1 MPTTLTKPIA
11 QLLEACQ
18 TPTPETHK
26 ETAIHVDELVSR
38 AAFLYEKIRNA
49 VDYRE
54 DHLLRRGA
62 IERILK
68 RLLVRGAKSETVA
81 KPLVLELIRAR
92 YLPNDTLPERIIS
105 EVGMILERYI
115 ALWNAAPAE
124 VQTNA
129 ELFSWMLGIAAREV
143 EEAVAPSPH
152 IDKLV
157 EAMYRSLV
165 HHLKLPPRM
174 TDERERNTQLFIA
187 IHRALVQSD
196 LPTIRYKLFTIYA
209 PGWKTTRPETIGT
222 LGWNIAS
229 IAQAIERDLT
239 HPIGETFTRHLK
251 KDAAAFTILH
261 DIIEEKPN
269 EATAILTNPS
279 TLEDRVRKACQ
290 VRYKRAKEK
299 LGRSAVRSII
309 FIFFT
314 KMLLAIILEIP
325 YEIYLMKAFNPLP
338 LLINVTIPPFLLFL
352 VATTTKVP
360 TKKNTEAIIA
370 AVRDHVEEGHT
381 RSPLEIKRFSKRI
394 VSSIILSIAYLTL
407 YGVTF
412 GFIVWGLRTLHFNI
426 ISGALFIL
434 FLSLVSF
441 FAIRIRQGVRRMVVI
456 ERKENIFTFLFDLF
470 TIPIIRAGRWISIK
484 SSNINIFVFILDF
497 LIETPFKS
505 LLDVTEEFTAFIKE
519 KKEEVL

>member
-1 MPTTLTKPIA
+1 MATTLTKPIA
-11 QLLEACQ
+11 QLLEVCQ
-18 TPTPETHK
+18 SPEPETHK
-26 ETAIHVDELVSR
+26 ETVIHVDELVSR

-62 IERILK
+62 IERMLK
-68 RLLVRGAKSETVA
+68 RLLVRGAKSEAVA
-81 KPLVLELIRAR
+81 KPLVIELIRAR
-92 YLPNDTLPERIIS
+92 YLNNDALPERIIG
-105 EVGMILERYI
+105 EVGVILERYI

-129 ELFSWMLGIAAREV
+129 DLFSWMLGVAAREV

-157 EAMYRSLV
+157 ESMYRSLV
-165 HHLKLPPRM
+165 AHIKLPSRM
-174 TDERERNTQLFIA
+174 TDEREKNTQLFIA

-196 LPTIRYKLFTIYA
+196 LPTIRYKLFAVYA
-209 PGWKTTRPETIGT
+209 PGWKTINPEQIGS

-229 IAQAIERDLT
+229 IAQAIERDLS
-239 HPIGETFTRHLK
+239 HPIGESFARHLK
-251 KDAAAFTILH
+251 RDAAAFTVLH
-261 DIIEEKPN
+261 DIIEERPK
-269 EATAILTNPS
+269 EAAAVLTNPLS
-279 TLEDRVRKACQ
+279 LEDRVRRACQ
-290 VRYKRAKEK
+290 LRYKRAKEK

-314 KMLLAIILEIP
+314 KMLLAIVLEIP
-325 YEIYLMKAFNPLP
+325 YEIYLVKAFNPIP

-352 VATTTKVP
+352 VAATTKVP

-370 AVRDHVEEGHT
+370 TVRDLVEEGRT
-381 RSPLEIKRFSKRI
+381 MTPIEIRRLSKPI
-394 VSSIILSIAYLTL
+394 FSSIMLGIAYLTL

-412 GFIVWGLRTLHFNI
+412 GFIIWGLRTLHFNI
-426 ISGALFIL
+426 ISGALFLL

-441 FAIRIRQGVRRMVVI
+441 FAIRIRQGVRRLVVI
-456 ERKENIFTFLFDLF
+456 ERKENVFTFLFDLF
-470 TIPIIRAGRWISIK
+470 TIPVIRAGRWISIK

-505 LLDVTEEFTAFIKE
+505 LLDVTEEFTTFIKE